1 MKNKHSRSFLWW
13 ILPILFF
20 TIVLSANLSAQL
32 SSIGGFEGDLPSY
45 WTKGAEPT
53 GSTLEW
59 ATDQFRSMGK
69 SLKITKSVTTEAAV
83 WESENVVDFW
93 SPQHLANVDI
103 KIGAWVRT
111 EGVNTN
117 PTTEDEKWKV
127 SYSFYDSA
135 GTLIG
140 ETVMDLDQST
150 ASSGA
155 FYADTNNVGE
165 TILPEDSWTT
175 IMKFIG
181 GKDATG
187 TVWADDFMH
196 YGRAGAW
203 AGQNWNTAVGVP
215 SGWIYWFP
223 PIGGND
229 GEITKGFENTI
240 VTTEEAHSG
249 THSLKFDLPF
259 TREQGDAFVGTNRM
273 MLLSGTAPG
282 DYVRISV
289 WLKASD
295 LVPDSAA
302 LYPVTWAVGFTYGFW
317 KGNGNNDGFNNIDGY
332 PIDMQF
338 VLPSVTQFDWTQ
350 YFIDIPV
357 PNDPEAVAMSVRLH
371 AYSRF
376 TGTVY
381 WDDLEVNPVG
391 VTDVD
396 NDGLIP
402 AVFNVFQNYPNPF
415 NPSTTI
421 SYAIPQQS
429 NVMVKIYDMLGREV
443 KTLVSG
449 EQMPGVYNVL
459 WNGDNNSGV
468 NVATGIYLYRV
479 VAGNNVQV
487 RKMILLK

>member
-1 MKNKHSRSFLWW
+1 MKNKHSRNFLWG
-13 ILPILFF
+13 IMPILFLILF
-20 TIVLSANLSAQL
+20 VPANVDAQY
-32 SSIGGFEGDLPSY
+32 IGGFEGDMPSY

-69 SLKITKSVTTEAAV
+69 SLKITKAVTTEAAV
-83 WESENVVDFW
+83 WESKNMVDFW
-93 SPQHLANVDI
+93 SEKHFANVDI
-103 KIGAWVRT
+103 KIGPWVMT

-117 PTTEDEKWKV
+117 PATEDEKWKV

-135 GTLIG
+135 GALIG
-140 ETVMDLDQST
+140 ETVMDLDQSV

-155 FYADTNNVGE
+155 FYADTNDVGE

-175 IMKFIG
+175 IIKFIG

-187 TVWADDFMH
+187 TVWADDFILR
-196 YGRAGAW
+196 GREGAW
-203 AGQNWNTAVGVP
+203 AGQNWNQAVWVP
-215 SGWIYWFP
+215 TGWIYWLP
-223 PIGGND
+223 PNGGHD
-229 GEITKGFENTI
+229 GELSKGFENTI

-259 TREQGDAFVGTNRM
+259 DRETGDAWVGTRRH
-273 MLLSGTAPG
+273 MLQAGPG
-282 DYVRISV
+282 DNIIISV

-302 LYPVTWAVGFTYGFW
+302 LYPTTWAVGFTIGFW
-317 KGNGNNDGFNNIDGY
+317 KGVGNNDGWNSIDGF

-338 VLPSVTQFDWTQ
+338 VLPSVTQFDWTE
-350 YFIDIPV
+350 FVIDTIPV

-381 WDDLEVNPVG
+381 WDDLDFPAWN
-391 VTDVD
+391 VTDVE

-402 AVFNVFQNYPNPF
+402 TAFNVFQNYPNPF

-429 NVMVKIYDMLGREV
+429 NVLIKIYDMLGREV
-443 KTLVSG
+443 KTLVSE

-459 WNGDNNSGV
+459 WNGDNNSGD

-479 VAGNNVQV
+479 VADNNVQV
-487 RKMILLK
+487 KKMILLK

>member
-1 MKNKHSRSFLWW
+1 MKNEHSRNFLWG
-13 ILPILFF
+13 ILPILFLILF
-20 TIVLSANLSAQL
+20 VPAKVDAQY
-32 SSIGGFEGDLPSY
+32 IGGFEGDMPSY
-45 WTKGAEPT
+45 WTKGAEPS

-59 ATDQFRSMGK
+59 ATDQFHSLGK
-69 SLKITKSVTTEAAV
+69 SLKITKGVTTEAAV
-83 WESENVVDFW
+83 WESENVADFW
-93 SPQHLANVDI
+93 SPKHLANVDI
-103 KIGAWVRT
+103 KLGAWVRT

-117 PTTEDEKWKV
+117 PATEDEKWKV

-135 GTLIG
+135 GALIG
-140 ETVMDLDQST
+140 ETVLDLDQST

-155 FYADTNNVGE
+155 FYADTNDVGE

-175 IMKFIG
+175 IIKFIG

-187 TVWADDFMH
+187 TVWADDFIFL
-196 YGRAGAW
+196 GRGGAW
-203 AGQNWNTAVGVP
+203 AGEAWNNSVAYPT
-215 SGWIYWFP
+215 GWIDWLP
-223 PIGGND
+223 PNGGKD
-229 GEITKGFENTI
+229 GQYSNGFENTI

-259 TREQGDAFVGTNRM
+259 TRDPGDGWVGTRRF
-273 MLLSGTAPG
+273 MLNGVGPG
-282 DYVRISV
+282 DNVIISV

-302 LYPVTWAVGFTYGFW
+302 LYPTTWAVGFTYGFW
-317 KGNGNNDGFNNIDGY
+317 KGVGNNDGWNSIDGY
-332 PIDMQF
+332 PVDMQF
-338 VLPSVTQFDWTQ
+338 VLPSVTQFDWTE
-350 YFIDIPV
+350 FVLDTISV

-381 WDDLEVNPVG
+381 WDDLDFPAMST
-391 VTDVD
+391 TDVEI
-396 NDGLIP
+396 DGLIP
-402 AVFNVFQNYPNPF
+402 VAFNVFQNYPNPF

-429 NVMVKIYDMLGREV
+429 NVLVKIYDMLGREV
-443 KTLVSG
+443 RTLVSE
-449 EQMPGVYNVL
+449 EQMPGVYNVI
-459 WNGDNNSGV
+459 WNGDNNYGV

-487 RKMILLK
+487 KKMILLK